1 MNARK
6 RQSGA
11 FARGARGLGAWAGLF
26 LFLAGLLPAARTSA
40 QGIWIATQADPA
52 EAVIG
57 QRVTL
62 RGYLFSLAE
71 GFEDFLFAVDA
82 RFVIHHG
89 SGTVSTTNLLAEPQ
103 IIRSW
108 EGLLVETHFQ
118 VQAFD
123 PAYLRVD
130 FVAVLTPYWSQPH
143 YFTNV
148 YPCQVHVADAVPPRL
163 TIAARA
169 AGMLALTWPGQYA
182 EWVLESS
189 PGLGQPWQAV
199 GASVLRE
206 NDQCAV
212 LVPRSAGQQRLFR
225 LRR

>member
-11 FARGARGLGAWAGLF
+11 FARGARGGGAWVVLC
-26 LFLAGLLPAARTSA
+26 LCLALLWPAAQASA
-40 QGIWIATQADPA
+40 QGIWIATQAEPA
-52 EAVIG
+52 EAMAG
-57 QRVTL
+57 QRITL

-89 SGTVSTTNLLAEPQ
+89 SGTVTTPNLLAEPQ

-108 EGLLVETHFQ
+108 EGLLVETNFQ
-118 VQAFD
+118 VKASD

-148 YPCQVHVADAVPPRL
+148 YPCQIHVTDAVPPRL
-163 TIAARA
+163 AIAARP
-169 AGMLALTWPGQYA
+169 AGMLALTWPGQYS

-189 PGLGQPWQAV
+189 PGFGLPWQAV
-199 GASVLRE
+199 GSSVLTE
-206 NDQCAV
+206 NNQCAV
-212 LVPRSAGQQRLFR
+212 LVPRSAVQQRLFR